1 MCCAEIQKAFNA
13 KKECFSEKV
22 TSATGEHGR
31 QFLIELPKGSTEIF
45 CLVKVDK
52 CLIASTE
59 VEKCDFVFR
68 RCSKQGQQNPDFYFI
83 ELKGKKIKKGYS
95 QILATIG
102 HFQEKLS
109 IAKSQI
115 WGFIVA
121 SEVRTPK
128 SNAEVANLK
137 KSFAKHHGVALRIE
151 SNKMIY
157 KVS

>member
-13 KKECFSEKV
+13 KKECFSEKA

-31 QFLIELPKGSTEIF
+31 QFLIILPKGSTENF

-52 CLIASTE
+52 YLIDSAQ

-68 RCSKQGQQNPDFYFI
+68 RCSNSDFYFV
-83 ELKGKKIKKGYS
+83 ECKGKKIKKGYD
-95 QILATIG
+95 QIVATIG
-102 HFQEKLS
+102 HFQTKLPLT
-109 IAKSQI
+109 KPQI
-115 WGFIVA
+115 FGFIVA
-121 SEVRTPK
+121 SEVRSPK

-151 SNKMIY
+151 SSKLIH
-157 KVS
+157 KV